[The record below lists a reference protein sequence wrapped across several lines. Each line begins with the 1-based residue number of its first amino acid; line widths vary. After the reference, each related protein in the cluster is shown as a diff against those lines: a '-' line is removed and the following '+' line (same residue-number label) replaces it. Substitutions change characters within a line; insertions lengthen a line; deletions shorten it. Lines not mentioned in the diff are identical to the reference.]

1 MGVKT
6 LMTTEQLLELGDT
19 RRTELV
25 RGELIEMSPVNR
37 THARLVTRL
46 LRWVDQY
53 ATDKKMGEVGTEWG
67 FILAR
72 DPDIVRGPDV
82 AFVAAA
88 RLIGAGSEGFFAGA
102 PDLAGEVLSPTD
114 RASEVQ
120 AKTREY
126 LAAGARLVWVIDP
139 QTQTV
144 TVHRPSGDAHVYAGD
159 DQVTGED
166 VLPGFSFRCA
176 ELFASISAPAA

>member
-6 LMTTEQLLELGDT
+6 LMTVEQLWELGDT

-25 RGELIEMSPVNR
+25 RVELIEMPPASGRHACLV
-37 THARLVTRL
+37 ARLI
-46 LRWVDQY
+46 RWVDQY
-53 ATDKKMGEVGTEWG
+53 TTDRMLGEVGTQWG

-126 LAAGARLVWVIDP
+126 VAAGARLVWIIDP

-176 ELFASISAPAA
+176 ELFTSISAPAA

>member
-1 MGVKT
+1 
-6 LMTTEQLLELGDT
+6 MTAEQLWEMGDT
-19 RRTELV
+19 HRTELV
-25 RGELIEMSPVNR
+25 RGELIELPLAGGIHACLV
-37 THARLVTRL
+37 ARLLSWT
-46 LRWVDQY
+46 Y
-53 ATDKKMGEVGTEWG
+53 AYVSDKKTGAVGTEWG

-88 RLIGAGSEGFFAGA
+88 RLIGAASEGFFAGA
-102 PDLAGEVLSPTD
+102 PDLAAEVLSPTD
-114 RASEVQ
+114 RAGEVQ

-126 LAAGARLVWVIDP
+126 LEAGARLVWVIDP

-159 DQVTGED
+159 DQVSGDD